1 MFAIPKK
8 YFHDRLILL
17 LLSTNVFM
25 AFLASV
31 WVLFKLD
38 SGRSAGYIVQYRSSL
53 GISALK
59 TGDAGELVA
68 FMVFAVIVLAINV
81 VLSIRVYSIKREI
94 SVLILALG
102 VLLLT
107 MSVIV
112 SNALLVLR

>member
-1 MFAIPKK
+1 MTIPKK
-8 YFHDRLILL
+8 YFHDRLVLL
-17 LLSTNVFM
+17 LLSINVFV
-25 AFLASV
+25 AFLATL

-68 FMVFAVIVLAINV
+68 FIGFALMVLVIHF
-81 VLSIRVYSIKREI
+81 VLSVRAYPIKREV
-94 SVLILALG
+94 SVIILSLG
-102 VLLLT
+102 ILLLV

>member
-1 MFAIPKK
+1 MTIPKK

-17 LLSTNVFM
+17 LLSVNVFL

-68 FMVFAVIVLAINV
+68 FIGFAVMVLIIHF
-81 VLSIRVYSIKREI
+81 VLSVRAYAIRREV
-94 SVLILALG
+94 SLVILALG
-102 VLLLT
+102 ILLLAT
-107 MSVIV
+107 SIIV